1 MDDIFKNIS
10 AIDRK
15 RITDKI
21 LDDVKGRIL
30 EEIVLLET
38 KKANP
43 EKDIFKLK
51 FAVGEFDMVVYDS
64 ENVNCKIY
72 EIKHSKE
79 ISKEQY
85 HHLVD
90 TKKCEQ
96 TEFRYGKILSKVVL
110 YRGKNSETEEGILYR
125 NVEEYLL
132 ELGKH

>member
-1 MDDIFKNIS
+1 
-10 AIDRK
+10 
-15 RITDKI
+15 
-21 LDDVKGRIL
+21 
-30 EEIVLLET
+30 
-38 KKANP
+38 
-43 EKDIFKLK
+43 
-51 FAVGEFDMVVYDS
+51 MVVYDS

-79 ISKEQY
+79 VSKEQ
-85 HHLVD
+85 HHHFVD